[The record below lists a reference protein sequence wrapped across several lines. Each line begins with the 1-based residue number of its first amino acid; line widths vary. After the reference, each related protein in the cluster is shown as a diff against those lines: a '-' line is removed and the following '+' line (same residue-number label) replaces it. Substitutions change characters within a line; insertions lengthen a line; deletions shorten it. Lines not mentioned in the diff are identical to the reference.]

1 MLEKLS
7 VSSAHTT
14 LAGAARGADSAN
26 TSVMAAPS
34 DTTADVAGLVTDE
47 DGEVNEC
54 VCVRV
59 HVRVRVCV

>member
-1 MLEKLS
+1 MRVCACACACACVRL
-7 VSSAHTT
+7 
-14 LAGAARGADSAN
+14 DSAN